1 MNRFGTRLALTY
13 VVLVLLSGLFIGLFL
28 YVGVRD
34 VYIALLSE
42 SLARSAKTAASE
54 ASSTQSPAD
63 LGELT
68 TQVSELTG
76 ARVTL
81 IDRNGTVLSD
91 TQVDPAVMDNHA
103 GRPEVRVALAGGTGV
118 DTRLSAT
125 TREETLYVAVPA
137 GRDMV
142 ARLAVPLA
150 ASSAAVTRLRLITVI
165 PILVACGLGAILAYQ
180 SALRI
185 TRPLCEISEV
195 ARAMA
200 RGNLSVR
207 TALGGP
213 DEAVELGR
221 ALNLMAGNLESHVA
235 QLAAT
240 RENLEAL
247 LASLPVGVV
256 EVGRGYS
263 VVSANPAAE
272 RLLGFGI
279 GAARGRHYAVLLT
292 SPTLSEAIV
301 AALEQ
306 GRQGDLEVE
315 TSDAAD
321 GLLHVNVS
329 PRRAAD
335 GKVSG
340 AILVLENLGKIRR
353 DARLRRELVANVSHE
368 LKTPVTAIRALS
380 ETLSAGAIGDPE
392 AAGRFLD
399 HIGRE
404 SERLARLVDD
414 LLELASLEA
423 QESYL
428 EKTSLDLVQ
437 PVERAIERLRP
448 MAEKK
453 GQSLT
458 LEVRDRNNLN
468 VLGDEHYLERAVAN
482 LVENA
487 VKFSPEGGWIRVSLG
502 KSEPAERPPE
512 ATGDGFPGL
521 PPGGTQSRCPEALV
535 EVSDNGPGLPP
546 EAVGRVFERFYRV
559 AIDRSR
565 QSGGTGLGLAI
576 AKHVVQMH
584 GGRVGVLSP
593 GPGLGCRFWFA
604 VPLTPR

>member
-13 VVLVLLSGLFIGLFL
+13 VVLILLSGLFIGLFL

-63 LGELT
+63 LDELT
-68 TQVSELTG
+68 AQVSELTG

-81 IDRNGTVLSD
+81 IDRKGTVLSD
-91 TQVDPAVMDNHA
+91 TQVAPAAMNNHA
-103 GRPEVRVALAGGTGV
+103 SRPEVRVALAGGTGV
-118 DTRLSAT
+118 ATRLSAT
-125 TREETLYVAVPA
+125 THQETLYVAVPA

-150 ASSAAVTRLRLITVI
+150 ASSAAVGSLRLITVI
-165 PILVACGLGAILAYQ
+165 PVLVACGLGAILAYR

-195 ARAMA
+195 ARTMA

-207 TALGGP
+207 ASLGGP
-213 DEAVELGR
+213 DEAAELGR
-221 ALNLMAGNLESHVA
+221 ALNLMAGNLESHVE
-235 QLAAT
+235 QLSAA
-240 RENLEAL
+240 REDLEAL

-279 GAARGRHYAVLLT
+279 EARGKHYAVLLT
-292 SPTLSEAIV
+292 SPALSEAVV
-301 AALEQ
+301 AALEH

-315 TSDAAD
+315 TGDTAD

-353 DARLRRELVANVSHE
+353 DARLRRDLVANVSHE
-368 LKTPVTAIRALS
+368 LKTPVTAIRALA

-414 LLELASLEA
+414 LLELARLEA

-428 EKTSLDLVQ
+428 EKTPLDLVQ

-458 LEVRDRNNLN
+458 LEVRDRNDLN
-468 VLGDEHYLERAVAN
+468 VLGDERYLERAVAN
-482 LVENA
+482 LLENA
-487 VKFSPEGGWIRVSLG
+487 VKFSPEGGCIRVSIG
-502 KSEPAERPPE
+502 KAEPPERPSDARRPE
-512 ATGDGFPGL
+512 V
-521 PPGGTQSRCPEALV
+521 LV
-535 EVSDNGPGLPP
+535 EVSDNGLGLPP
-546 EAVGRVFERFYRV
+546 DALGRVFERFYRV
-559 AIDRSR
+559 ATDRSR
-565 QSGGTGLGLAI
+565 QTGGTGLGLAI

-584 GGRVGVLSP
+584 GGRVGVSSP
-593 GPGLGCRFWFA
+593 GPNLGCRFWFA
-604 VPLTPR
+604 VPLAPR